1 MLQNT
6 ASNPAETEGH
16 RMSATTTNRAGEQ
29 NPHGT
34 SAAEPTSTS
43 VTGSSPKRLARTA
56 GALYLPVAVLGGWAH
71 GYVRTTVHVPGDA
84 AATANN
90 VVEHASL
97 VRYGV
102 VADLAQAT
110 LMLFVVLALYKL
122 LQHAG
127 RPVARA
133 MVVLVIVSTAIT
145 SLNMVN
151 QLGAV
156 LVATDV
162 SYAAGFGADGSDAL
176 VLLLL
181 DLQRHG
187 YLIAQIFFGLWLF
200 PLGLLAYRS
209 KMFPRLIGIGL
220 MVGAVAYLMDVPLQF
235 LAPDLAD
242 TLSPVVLIPLVI
254 AAEVSMLVYLLVKG
268 VRSTPPQPALASSSH

>member
-1 MLQNT
+1 
-6 ASNPAETEGH
+6 
-16 RMSATTTNRAGEQ
+16 MSATTTNRAGEQ
-29 NPHGT
+29 NRHGT
-34 SAAEPTSTS
+34 SGAEPSSTS
-43 VTGSSPKRLARTA
+43 VTDSSARRLARTA
-56 GALYLPVAVLGGWAH
+56 GVLYLGVAVLGGWAH
-71 GYVRTTVHVPGDA
+71 GYVRPMVYVPGDA
-84 AATANN
+84 AVTANN

-110 LMLFVVLALYKL
+110 LMLFVVLALYRL

-156 LVATDV
+156 LVATDAT
-162 SYAAGFGADGSDAL
+162 YAAGLGAGGSDAL

-181 DLQRHG
+181 DLQHHG

-209 KMFPRLIGIGL
+209 NMFPRPIGIGL
-220 MVGAVAYLMDVPLQF
+220 MVGAVAYLIDVPLQF
-235 LAPDLAD
+235 LAPGLAD
-242 TLSPVVLIPLVI
+242 TISPVVLIPIVI
-254 AAEVSMLVYLLVKG
+254 AAEVSMLVYLLAKG
-268 VRSTPPQPALASSSH
+268 VRTIPPQPALASSTD

>member
-1 MLQNT
+1 
-6 ASNPAETEGH
+6 
-16 RMSATTTNRAGEQ
+16 MSATTTDRADEH

-34 SAAEPTSTS
+34 SAAEPASTS
-43 VTGSSPKRLARTA
+43 VTDSSARRLARTA
-56 GALYLPVAVLGGWAH
+56 GVLYLGVAVLGGWAH
-71 GYVRTTVHVPGDA
+71 QGVRSMVYVPGDA
-84 AATANN
+84 AVTANN

-97 VRYGV
+97 VRYGF
-102 VADLAQAT
+102 VADLVQAT

-145 SLNMVN
+145 SLNLVN
-151 QLGAV
+151 QFGAV
-156 LVATDV
+156 LVATDP
-162 SYAAGFGADGSDAL
+162 SYAAAFGADGSDAL

-181 DLQRHG
+181 DLQHHG

-209 KMFPRLIGIGL
+209 GLFPRPIGIGL
-220 MVGAVAYLMDVPLQF
+220 MVGAVAYLIDVPLQF
-235 LAPDLAD
+235 LAPELAD
-242 TLSPVVLIPLVI
+242 TISPVVLIPIVI
-254 AAEVSMLVYLLVKG
+254 VAEVAMLIYLLTKG
-268 VRSTPPQPALASSSH
+268 VRSTPPQPTVTSSTD

>member
-1 MLQNT
+1 M
-6 ASNPAETEGH
+6 
-16 RMSATTTNRAGEQ
+16 TTTNLAGEKSS
-29 NPHGT
+29 HRT
-34 SAAEPTSTS
+34 SGAEPASTS

-56 GALYLPVAVLGGWAH
+56 GVLYLGVAVLGGWAH
-71 GYVRTTVHVPGDA
+71 KGVRPKVFIPGDA

-90 VVEHASL
+90 VAEHVSL

-127 RPVARA
+127 RPIARA

-162 SYAAGFGADGSDAL
+162 SYAAGFGAAGSDAL

-181 DLQRHG
+181 DLQHHG

-209 KMFPRLIGIGL
+209 KMFPRPIGIGL
-220 MVGAVAYLMDVPLQF
+220 MVGAVAYLIDVPLQF
-235 LAPDLAD
+235 LTPELAD
-242 TLSPVVLIPLVI
+242 TISPIVLIPIVI

-268 VRSTPPQPALASSSH
+268 VRPTPPQPAPDELLDVAALPAPLV